1 MILVRRGGRLNGQ
14 LVGLDE
20 WVKWGVRT
28 CFAFFVLGLLHEF
41 TRLRRGTYQLR
52 PISVK

>member
-20 WVKWGVRT
+20 WVKWGGSDVFCVFCSWIAARVYEVEKGNVST
-28 CFAFFVLGLLHEF
+28 QAH
-41 TRLRRGTYQLR
+41 
-52 PISVK
+52 